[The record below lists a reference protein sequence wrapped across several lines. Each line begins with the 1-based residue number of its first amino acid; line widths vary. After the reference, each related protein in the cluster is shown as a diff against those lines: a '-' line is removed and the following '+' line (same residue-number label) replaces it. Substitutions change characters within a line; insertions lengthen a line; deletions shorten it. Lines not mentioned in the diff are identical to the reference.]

1 MNNDTIER
9 EQGGKKQHRRRW
21 IWYSLASILLI
32 AVAGILGF
40 LALNHRIAVA
50 LGADQRADVRTVVCG
65 SDVVT
70 KYQKIYFPLDDGDS
84 QAASDLAK
92 SITSNSRSSEDPTC
106 QTILF
111 WFARD
116 KNDTKAMEASLA
128 AIKRLHGEGAYAD
141 SSLRDGALNYLEDAM
156 KWNKDDQAVD
166 GQ

>member
-1 MNNDTIER
+1 MNNDTIEH

-21 IWYSLASILLI
+21 IWYSLLALLL
-32 AVAGILGF
+32 VALAGALGF

-50 LGADQRADVRTVVCG
+50 LGADQRAAVRTVVCG
-65 SDVVT
+65 SDVIE

-92 SITSNSRSSEDPTC
+92 SISSNPRSSEDPTC

-116 KNDTKAMEASLA
+116 KNDTKTMETALTT
-128 AIKRLHGEGAYAD
+128 IKRLHGEGAYVD
-141 SSLRDGALNYLEDAM
+141 SSLRDGAINYLEDAM
-156 KWNKDDQAVD
+156 KWNNDDQAVD

>member
-1 MNNDTIER
+1 MNNDTIE
-9 EQGGKKQHRRRW
+9 GKKQHRRRW
-21 IWYSLASILLI
+21 IKYSLLALLLI
-32 AVAGILGF
+32 VLAGALGF

-50 LGADQRADVRTVVCG
+50 LGADQHAAVRTVVCG

-70 KYQKIYFPLDDGDS
+70 KYQKIYFPLDAGDS
-84 QAASDLAK
+84 QAATDLAK
-92 SITSNSRSSEDPTC
+92 SITSNPRSSEDPTC

-116 KNDTKAMEASLA
+116 KNDTKAMGASLT

-156 KWNKDDQAVD
+156 QWNNDDQAVE